1 MHRVV
6 IRIFALA
13 FGLSILA
20 SAPALARCERSH
32 IPWRYGQSV
41 SSVWTTDGAVC
52 TDVPNEHQYIAAIQI
67 TQRPKHG
74 VLGKAGLFARLQAGS
89 WFQRYRYAG
98 LRVRVEQLVAR
109 RCRPDRQ
116 RQHYRD
122 RPVSEHFEA

>member
-6 IRIFALA
+6 ISTFGIA

-32 IPWRYGQSV
+32 IPWRYGESV

-52 TDVPNEHQYIAAIQI
+52 QDVPNEHQYIAAIRI

-74 VLGKAGLFARLQAGS
+74 VLGKAGLFGLAYKPDPGFKGTDTLAFAFVSNSTWRGG
-89 WFQRYRYAG
+89 AG
-98 LRVRVEQLVAR
+98 LIAN
-109 RCRPDRQ
+109 
-116 RQHYRD
+116 
-122 RPVSEHFEA
+122 VSITVVVQ